1 LHLSSGRAFTHRD
14 RTTVYG
20 FALVKR
26 LRVVLWS
33 PCALGQFLPRQP
45 YSGETIVKAEQLTAA
60 TATTTITSISLQIHC
75 LNPVGLSSNHG
86 QLTADRLFG
95 GVLIVLLTRR
105 AAQR

>member
-1 LHLSSGRAFTHRD
+1 
-14 RTTVYG
+14 
-20 FALVKR
+20 
-26 LRVVLWS
+26 
-33 PCALGQFLPRQP
+33 
-45 YSGETIVKAEQLTAA
+45 LTAA